1 MAKRTQDFSVF
12 TPILNI
18 ENRTTINSR
27 FGIGSAKSACMKNS
41 IFNTSFFRRLI
52 GDDPRKTY
60 WGRLGSRLVESDNQ
74 VIVYDPR
81 GVLHSSDSVEEA
93 TEFYARKKVDGKIA
107 AGGIYMHYK
116 QEWQRVSEGEIQV
129 VAH

>member
-1 MAKRTQDFSVF
+1 MAKRAQDFSVF

-18 ENRTTINSR
+18 ENRTTINSQ
-27 FGIGSAKSACMKNS
+27 FGIGSAKSDCMKNS
-41 IFNTSFFRRLI
+41 ILNTRFFRRRTVN
-52 GDDPRKTY
+52 DRRKTY

-107 AGGIYMHYK
+107 VGGIYMHYN
-116 QEWQRVSEGEIQV
+116 QQWQRVSEGEIQV
-129 VAH
+129 IAH